1 MSSTLAHFFSQLLYR
16 LGRPLWRQATFVVF
30 MAALSVVSFR
40 IVGRPHHQMVHYLLC
55 WALDIYVLALCV
67 DAFPRRISRWLQ
79 VLLFV
84 VAYTLSA
91 VEVFLFLRFNLL
103 VSPTV
108 LTLMAETSGEESSE
122 FLSGMVR
129 SNAFW
134 QTVGI
139 YVPMLALQLAVSCGW
154 LRRAVVRLRR
164 LCAHQGASSARP
176 APQSAPSAPSRG
188 LRRGA
193 TVVAVVLLV
202 TAAPHWWEEKQALWQ
217 FVTNCQSRDAERVPE
232 AHFFAPHYRLLQA
245 LHLVRMSQ
253 SEIETLKTT
262 MDTARVD
269 SVAPGTTDLV
279 VVIGE
284 SYNKH
289 HAGLYGYR
297 KPTTPQLDRLRRQGE
312 LVVFDDVVTP
322 WNLTSSAFKAFLST
336 HSADQPGTWADGVLF
351 PLLFRRAGFKVAF
364 VTNQFYKSVSQ
375 GSIDFNGSFFL
386 NDPHLDSLC
395 FDFRNNFRSR
405 DDRSITHLLKDYTP
419 GRRNL
424 YLLHLWG
431 QHMEYDRRFPP
442 EQAHFRPEDYDR
454 PDLSG
459 VQRQIVADYD
469 NATRYNDAVL
479 ARILRYFRR
488 RDAVIIYFADHGE
501 EVYDDGVNC
510 YGRIHSDTPSPA
522 VIRHE
527 YEVPFLIWGSPT
539 FRQRH
544 PAEAAR
550 IRAARHRPFSH
561 DDLPH
566 LLLGLAGIATSHYD
580 RTRDPLSDDFVPH
593 KRWLRGRKI
602 DYDQS
607 LRPKTHS
614 CSTNKTPAH

>member
-30 MAALSVVSFR
+30 MAALSVVSIH
-40 IVGRPHHQMVHYLLC
+40 IVGRPHNQMVHYLLC

-67 DAFPRRISRWLQ
+67 DAFPRRIRRWLQ
-79 VLLFV
+79 VLLFL

-139 YVPMLALQLAVSCGW
+139 YAPMLALQLAVSGGW
-154 LRRAVVRLRR
+154 LRRAVSGLRR
-164 LCAHQGASSARP
+164 LCAHKSASPATP
-176 APQSAPSAPSRG
+176 APQSAPSVPSRG

-193 TVVAVVLLV
+193 TAVAVALLV
-202 TAAPHWWEEKQALWQ
+202 TAAPHWWEEKLALWQ
-217 FVTNCQSRDAERVPE
+217 FVTNSQSRDAERVPE

-253 SEIETLKTT
+253 SEIETLKTA

-297 KPTTPQLDRLRRQGE
+297 KPTTPQLDRLRRHGE

-395 FDFRNNFRSR
+395 FDFRNRFRSR
-405 DDRSITHLLKDYTP
+405 EDRSITHLL
-419 GRRNL
+419 
-424 YLLHLWG
+424 
-431 QHMEYDRRFPP
+431 
-442 EQAHFRPEDYDR
+442 ED
-454 PDLSG
+454 
-459 VQRQIVADYD
+459 
-469 NATRYNDAVL
+469 
-479 ARILRYFRR
+479 
-488 RDAVIIYFADHGE
+488 
-501 EVYDDGVNC
+501 
-510 YGRIHSDTPSPA
+510 
-522 VIRHE
+522 
-527 YEVPFLIWGSPT
+527 
-539 FRQRH
+539 
-544 PAEAAR
+544 
-550 IRAARHRPFSH
+550 
-561 DDLPH
+561 
-566 LLLGLAGIATSHYD
+566 
-580 RTRDPLSDDFVPH
+580 
-593 KRWLRGRKI
+593 
-602 DYDQS
+602 
-607 LRPKTHS
+607 
-614 CSTNKTPAH
+614 